1 MSIPLHVQKQTITV
15 GDLRAPV
22 DILIDRYGIAHIYAD
37 NDDDVFFAQGFNA
50 ARDRLWQ
57 LEMWRRRG
65 LGLMAEVFGPG
76 YVERDRAAR
85 LLLYR
90 GDMAAEWASYGPD
103 AQRWTE
109 AFASGINAYVEIVA
123 AEPERL
129 PIEFVI
135 CGFKPSQWTAEDVVR
150 CRGHARV
157 RNLETEILRANI
169 AATHGIEQATLVKEL
184 TPPWPLAYPDGVSAE
199 MIPPEVLATYRL
211 ATAPID
217 LVNAVPIRQP
227 DPHIAEDGSNNWAV
241 RPASSSTG
249 RALLACDPHRQQ
261 ELPSLR
267 YVVHLNAPG
276 LNIIGAGE
284 PAVPGVS
291 LGHNEHIAFGLT
303 IFPTDQEDL
312 LVYELDPDDSNR
324 YRYGDD
330 FETLQEVYEKVPV
343 RGGGEEQITLYF
355 TRHGPVLFRDD
366 AANRAYGLRSVWSE
380 PGTAAYLASLRYQ
393 RARCWDDFVTALDT
407 WGAPSVNH
415 VYADVDG
422 NVGWITAGKLP
433 VRPNW
438 DGLLPVPGDGRFE
451 WQGFMAP
458 ECHPHEHNPER
469 QWVGSAN
476 QMNLPDEFDH
486 ARHKTGFEFSSGGR
500 YARIAEVLESRDKH
514 SLDDFARL
522 QADVQCQVARTL
534 IARLD
539 SMPAF
544 DGDAGKARDMLL
556 GWNQELTIESG
567 AAALF
572 EIWLQRGVMPAA
584 MRAQGRPEVVAMIEV
599 PDSDYFVRRFAEDA
613 AVETWAETLA
623 EAWRQTGDL
632 LGNDVAQWGWGR
644 LHQIRFRHP
653 LSDALGPEIAGRL
666 DIGPL
671 PKGGSSLTINNN
683 GYRLEDF
690 AIHHGV
696 TWRML
701 ADVGNWDACRMIN
714 PPGQSGDPASPHY
727 SDHFALWAREEYVPM
742 LYSRAA
748 IEAELERHI
757 VLEPAP
763 RNG

>member
-1 MSIPLHVQKQTITV
+1 MSAPFGVSKQSIV
-15 GDLRAPV
+15 MDGLQAPV
-22 DILIDRYGIAHIYAD
+22 DILVDCYGVPHIYAETD
-37 NDDDVFFAQGFNA
+37 NDLFFAQGFNA

-65 LGLMAEVFGPG
+65 LGLMAEVFGPA

-90 GDMAAEWASYGPD
+90 GDMAAEWSSYGPD
-103 AQRWTE
+103 AERWTK
-109 AFASGINAYVEIVA
+109 AFAHGINAYVDLVA
-123 AEPERL
+123 KEPERL
-129 PIEFVI
+129 PVEFVL
-135 CGFKPSQWTAEDVVR
+135 CGFKPSKWSPEDVVR
-150 CRGHARV
+150 CRSHARV
-157 RNLETEILRANI
+157 RNLETEIMRANI
-169 AATHGIEQATLVKEL
+169 AARYGIEQAALVKEL
-184 TPPWPLAYPDGVSAE
+184 APPWPLDYPDGVTAE
-199 MIPPEVLATYRL
+199 AIPDEVLETYRL
-211 ATAPID
+211 ATSPVDIASATPG
-217 LVNAVPIRQP
+217 RQSE
-227 DPHIAEDGSNNWAV
+227 AQTGEDGSNNWAV
-241 RPASSSTG
+241 RPERSTTG
-249 RALLACDPHRQQ
+249 RALLATDPHRLQ

-312 LVYELDPDDSNR
+312 LIYELDADNPDR

-330 FETLQEVYEKVPV
+330 FETIETVTEDVPV
-343 RGGGEEQITLYF
+343 RGGEAETVTLHF
-355 TRHGPVLFRDD
+355 TRHGPLLHRDG
-366 AANRAYGLRSVWSE
+366 AAGRAYGLRSVWSE

-393 RARCWDDFVTALDT
+393 RARNWDEFVTALDT

-438 DGLLPVPGDGRFE
+438 DGLLPVAGDGRFE

-458 ECHPHEHNPER
+458 ENHPREFNPDR

-476 QMNLPDEFDH
+476 QMNLPDDFDH
-486 ARHKTGFEFSSGGR
+486 ARHKTGFEFSFGGR
-500 YARIAEVLESRDKH
+500 YRRITEFLEARDKH

-522 QADVQCQVARTL
+522 QADAHCLAARDL
-534 IARLD
+534 IARL
-539 SMPAF
+539 SGLPAF
-544 DGDAGKARDMLL
+544 DGDAARARNMLAD
-556 GWNQELTIESG
+556 WNQELATGSG

-572 EIWLQRGVMPAA
+572 EIWLQRGTIPAA
-584 MRAQGRPEVVAMIEV
+584 MRAECRPEVAGMIEV
-599 PDSDYFVRRFAEDA
+599 PDADYFVRRFIKGA
-613 AVETWAETLA
+613 AAGTWAETLA
-623 EAWRQTGDL
+623 DAWRQAVAL
-632 LGNDVAQWGWGR
+632 LGSDPANWAWGH
-644 LHQIRFRHP
+644 LHQISFHHP
-653 LSDALGPEIAGRL
+653 LGKALGPGIGQRL

-671 PKGGSSLTINNN
+671 PKAGSSLTVNNN
-683 GYRLEDF
+683 GYNLGSF

-727 SDHFALWAREEYVPM
+727 ADHFALWAREEYVPM
-742 LYSRAA
+742 LFSREAV
-748 IEAELERHI
+748 EAELERHI
-757 VLEPAP
+757 VLIPA
-763 RNG
+763 